1 MDQQEIKIKLLTL
14 LNVVAAKPNIN
25 NNDTDWLEIAR
36 RTIKT
41 KQSIQQKQQQEQ
53 EEEEELEQSTEQQEE
68 VDSYHYHFG
77 PQTTIINPNS
87 IKLAQQEDAWKL
99 TSNQKTKDDRRI
111 VNFQLDSTITC
122 PKLTPKIHKSLQST
136 LQKFNH
142 NENRF
147 FSSINQYQD
156 VWFTGLP
163 YDHNRDHS
171 RTATSLWALQHILK
185 TRNEI
190 LKNNEYLNSLNP
202 STKAKLSIDE
212 VKEKKK
218 EEEEVT
224 PIPEREIRD
233 QGYTR
238 AKVLILLPF
247 RSTALTWLKTLIKI
261 SGYTTIKGLERF
273 EKEYNLPEGTIDK
286 LASEDAHLKYPLDHR
301 IIFQGNIDDDF
312 FLPVKFNRKEIRLYS
327 DIFSAD
333 LIIGS
338 PVGLRKFIEKE
349 GDADF
354 LSSIE
359 ISIVDQMD
367 VIQMQNWEH
376 VEFIFEH
383 LNQIPKKLR
392 DTDFSRIKPWYLDSH
407 SQHIRQTILYS
418 SQISAEQTCLFRRN
432 LKNIRGKQIEF
443 GNVKEISQG
452 VLWKIRKG
460 LKQTW
465 LSFDS
470 SSSGNDPDQSRL
482 DFFRNKILDP
492 LLSSALV
499 KEGLAGILIFFP
511 NYFDYIR
518 LINLFRSIED
528 IKFASISE
536 YSSTSEI
543 SAARSSFF
551 NKHVSFLLVTERFH
565 FFNRFK
571 IRGAQQ
577 IIFYSPPYNPQFY
590 TEFVN
595 VFPFLTSTNLDR
607 KSARDQDQDLKIVDV
622 NDLSV
627 FVLFNKLDLP
637 QIERIIGLEHT
648 RKIVKSIQ
656 SDPTG
661 SNNSF
666 TFL

>member
-185 TRNEI
+185 
-190 LKNNEYLNSLNP
+190 
-202 STKAKLSIDE
+202 
-212 VKEKKK
+212 
-218 EEEEVT
+218 
-224 PIPEREIRD
+224 
-233 QGYTR
+233 
-238 AKVLILLPF
+238 
-247 RSTALTWLKTLIKI
+247 
-261 SGYTTIKGLERF
+261 
-273 EKEYNLPEGTIDK
+273 
-286 LASEDAHLKYPLDHR
+286 
-301 IIFQGNIDDDF
+301 
-312 FLPVKFNRKEIRLYS
+312 KEIRLYS

-376 VEFIFEH
+376 VE
-383 LNQIPKKLR
+383 
-392 DTDFSRIKPWYLDSH
+392 
-407 SQHIRQTILYS
+407 
-418 SQISAEQTCLFRRN
+418 
-432 LKNIRGKQIEF
+432 NIRGKQIEF

-499 KEGLAGILIFFP
+499 KEGLAGILIFIP

>member
-14 LNVVAAKPNIN
+14 LNV
-25 NNDTDWLEIAR
+25 
-36 RTIKT
+36 
-41 KQSIQQKQQQEQ
+41 Q
-53 EEEEELEQSTEQQEE
+53 EERSRLSNQYNKNSSKNKKEEELEQSTEQQEE

-122 PKLTPKIHKSLQST
+122 PKLTPKVSSSST
-136 LQKFNH
+136 
-142 NENRF
+142 
-147 FSSINQYQD
+147 FSID

-376 VEFIFEH
+376 VE
-383 LNQIPKKLR
+383 
-392 DTDFSRIKPWYLDSH
+392 
-407 SQHIRQTILYS
+407 
-418 SQISAEQTCLFRRN
+418 
-432 LKNIRGKQIEF
+432 NIRGKQIEF

-543 SAARSSFF
+543 
-551 NKHVSFLLVTERFH
+551 K
-565 FFNRFK
+565 FK

>member
-156 VWFTGLP
+156 VWFTGLS

-171 RTATSLWALQHILK
+171 RTATSLWALQHIL
-185 TRNEI
+185 N
-190 LKNNEYLNSLNP
+190 
-202 STKAKLSIDE
+202 
-212 VKEKKK
+212 
-218 EEEEVT
+218 
-224 PIPEREIRD
+224 
-233 QGYTR
+233 
-238 AKVLILLPF
+238 
-247 RSTALTWLKTLIKI
+247 
-261 SGYTTIKGLERF
+261 
-273 EKEYNLPEGTIDK
+273 
-286 LASEDAHLKYPLDHR
+286 
-301 IIFQGNIDDDF
+301 
-312 FLPVKFNRKEIRLYS
+312 
-327 DIFSAD
+327 AD

-376 VEFIFEH
+376 VEI
-383 LNQIPKKLR
+383 
-392 DTDFSRIKPWYLDSH
+392 RISLELSHGIDSH

-499 KEGLAGILIFFP
+499 FK
-511 NYFDYIR
+511 YIR
-518 LINLFRSIED
+518 NQ
-528 IKFASISE
+528 
-536 YSSTSEI
+536 
-543 SAARSSFF
+543 
-551 NKHVSFLLVTERFH
+551 
-565 FFNRFK
+565 FK

>member
-218 EEEEVT
+218 EEKKLHLYLRERSETKDT
-224 PIPEREIRD
+224 PEP
-233 QGYTR
+233 
-238 AKVLILLPF
+238 K
-247 RSTALTWLKTLIKI
+247 STALTWLKTLIKI
-261 SGYTTIKGLERF
+261 SGYTTIKGLERR
-273 EKEYNLPEGTIDK
+273 PSQI
-286 LASEDAHLKYPLDHR
+286 PLDHR

-354 LSSIE
+354 ISSID

-367 VIQMQNWEH
+367 IIQMQNWEH

-499 KEGLAGILIFFP
+499 KEGLAGILIFIP